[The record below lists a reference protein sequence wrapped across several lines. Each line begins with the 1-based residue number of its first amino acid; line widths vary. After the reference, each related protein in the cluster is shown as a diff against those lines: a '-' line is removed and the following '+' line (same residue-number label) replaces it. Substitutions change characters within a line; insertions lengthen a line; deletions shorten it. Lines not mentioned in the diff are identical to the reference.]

1 MAISQIARYTSA
13 VAFSVT
19 VVAAIPARADFFD
32 GMRKTFTNDLP
43 HFFQDDVPC
52 AFGGQPTSHTRK
64 SCNSPRPEDKP
75 KATRQPR

>member
-1 MAISQIARYTSA
+1 MAMTRIARCTSA
-13 VAFSVT
+13 VVFSVT
-19 VVAAIPARADFFD
+19 LVAAVPARADFFD

-64 SCNSPRPEDKP
+64 SCNSPKPQDKP
-75 KATRQPR
+75 KAARQPR